1 MGVGLKVGNCTRS
14 LGAGGWVTGMARRP
28 SGAHV
33 VVHSRDKVSTGQLVC
48 LSGSSAER
56 LSQVTQTEYTIL
68 VATKTVRVNEM
79 RG

>member
-33 VVHSRDKVSTGQLVC
+33 VVHSRDKAGSFGAAELVEETGLGDI
-48 LSGSSAER
+48 LGAGSPSRGLRA
-56 LSQVTQTEYTIL
+56 VTKDY
-68 VATKTVRVNEM
+68 KSDR
-79 RG
+79 

>member
-1 MGVGLKVGNCTRS
+1 MRVLTPAKIRGLQRN
-14 LGAGGWVTGMARRP
+14 
-28 SGAHV
+28 
-33 VVHSRDKVSTGQLVC
+33 DKCVQCGRIKRAVSTGQLVC

-68 VATKTVRVNEM
+68 VATKTMRVNEM